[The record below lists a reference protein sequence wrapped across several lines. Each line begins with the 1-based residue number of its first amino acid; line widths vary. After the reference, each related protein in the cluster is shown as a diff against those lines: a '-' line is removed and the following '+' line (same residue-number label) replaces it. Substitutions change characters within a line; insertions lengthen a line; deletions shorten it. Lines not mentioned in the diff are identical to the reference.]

1 MGPGHLRNSNGKS
14 TEATIALMSTNQC
27 ASISTHIYTYIYS
40 IYILCCTSIWK
51 IVPSPE
57 SDSEILP
64 FYDGLRLPIEC
75 IANCDVGDPTQLA
88 LYAREGWG
96 WGKLA
101 PSNLPFIDVSNQ
113 LLFQSVML
121 LLLLLLLVVV
131 VACCCCCCC
140 CGCGSSFS
148 SASSQDPRGCM
159 F

>member
-1 MGPGHLRNSNGKS
+1 MLVYLH
-14 TEATIALMSTNQC
+14 
-27 ASISTHIYTYIYS
+27 TYIYIQY

-121 LLLLLLLVVV
+121 LLLLLLLLLIVLLLVVV
-131 VACCCCCCC
+131 VLVVVVVVVVVVVDCSCCCCCCCC